1 MLCVEWWRQDR
12 STWIIGPRLRVMQN
26 KKHAKEKKWGAVVV
40 IRAFREKKRNKKKKE
55 RKRHKKWTESHLY
68 YSLVKQNRTC

>member
-40 IRAFREKKRNKKKKE
+40 IRAFREKKRNKKKK
-55 RKRHKKWTESHLY
+55 KKE
-68 YSLVKQNRTC
+68 KDIKNGQNHIYTIVW

>member
-1 MLCVEWWRQDR
+1 MLCVEWWRQGR

-40 IRAFREKKRNKKKKE
+40 IRAFREKKEKAQEKKRKKK
-55 RKRHKKWTESHLY
+55 T
-68 YSLVKQNRTC
+68 

>member
-26 KKHAKEKKWGAVVV
+26 KKHAKEKKMGVVV
-40 IRAFREKKRNKKKKE
+40 IRAFREKKEKPQEKKKE
-55 RKRHKKWTESHLY
+55 KDIKKMDRITFIL
-68 YSLVKQNRTC
+68 